1 MKNEVRRAPSAQ
13 EPAHQEDT
21 TTEFS
26 AGTKQRVNR
35 RTTVTVERE
44 TVSFL
49 VRRPVLEGAVM
60 EGDIVEGAVV
70 AESAA
75 SDIARHAGAEGS
87 PDAPDKSLPAMTPD
101 EADRGSA

>member
-60 EGDIVEGAVV
+60 EG
-70 AESAA
+70 AA

>member
-60 EGDIVEGAVV
+60 EGAVMEG
-70 AESAA
+70 AA

>member
-60 EGDIVEGAVV
+60 EGAVMEG
-70 AESAA
+70 AA

-101 EADRGSA
+101 EADGGSV